1 LLAAAGFAI
10 VIAFLLM
17 FLMRWIAPLMI
28 WLSIFGTIFI
38 FIGAGFIFL
47 YNSGALSA
55 YNDQLGNLGIPT
67 LSANSHYNIYAGICF
82 GVALVLIILL
92 LCCCS
97 RIRLAI
103 AVCNVAGQFVV
114 RVAQVMLVP
123 IIMGLIIIGFWAFAI
138 ASLAYIIGTATF
150 VANGDIFTSISD
162 YTQRSLGMFYY
173 FFFGTLWTSAFL
185 DALTIFVIAS
195 ACCMW
200 YFSRGPGD

>member
-1 LLAAAGFAI
+1 V
-10 VIAFLLM
+10 VIAFILM
-17 FLMRWIAPLMI
+17 FLMRWIAPFMI
-28 WLSIFGTIFI
+28 WLSIFGTIAV

-47 YNSGALSA
+47 YNSGALSS
-55 YNDQLGNLGIPT
+55 YSNTLGNLGIPT
-67 LSANSHYNIYAGICF
+67 LSANSHYNYYGGICF
-82 GVALVLIILL
+82 GIALILIILL
-92 LCCCS
+92 LLCCS

-114 RVAQVMLVP
+114 RVAQVMIVP
-123 IIMGLIIIGFWAFAI
+123 IIMGAVIIGFWAFAI
-138 ASLAYIIGTATF
+138 ASFAYIIGTATF
-150 VANGDIFTSISD
+150 VANGDIFTSIDD

>member
-1 LLAAAGFAI
+1 V
-10 VIAFLLM
+10 VIAFILM

-28 WLSIFGTIFI
+28 WLSIFGTIAV

-47 YNSGALSA
+47 YNSGALSS
-55 YNDQLGNLGIPT
+55 YNNTLGNLGIPT
-67 LSANSHYNIYAGICF
+67 LSASSHYNIYGGICF
-82 GVALVLIILL
+82 GIALVLIILL

-114 RVAQVMLVP
+114 RVAQVMIVP
-123 IIMGLIIIGFWAFAI
+123 IIMGAIIIGFWAFAI
-138 ASLAYIIGTATF
+138 ASFAYIIGTATF
-150 VANGDIFTSISD
+150 VANGDIFTSIND